1 MKTLFAD
8 AFYWVALLNPH
19 DQWHQTAREAA
30 EEYSSAR
37 LVTTEA
43 VLVEVL
49 NFFSAFRTEMREA
62 AAETV
67 QDILDDDRI
76 AVVPPSHR
84 TFMDG
89 LEFYEAR
96 SDKNY
101 SMVDCMSMRVMRD
114 QDLRDVLTH
123 DQHFEQEGFTAL
135 LCPPPALQ
143 KAELPLLDEA
153 TSDLDGEKRGSR
165 LRARR
170 GPGG

>member
-8 AFYWVALLNPH
+8 AFYWVALLNPQ

-30 EEYSSAR
+30 EEYASAR

-76 AVVPPSHR
+76 AVIPSSHR

-135 LCPPPALQ
+135 L
-143 KAELPLLDEA
+143 
-153 TSDLDGEKRGSR
+153 
-165 LRARR
+165 
-170 GPGG
+170 